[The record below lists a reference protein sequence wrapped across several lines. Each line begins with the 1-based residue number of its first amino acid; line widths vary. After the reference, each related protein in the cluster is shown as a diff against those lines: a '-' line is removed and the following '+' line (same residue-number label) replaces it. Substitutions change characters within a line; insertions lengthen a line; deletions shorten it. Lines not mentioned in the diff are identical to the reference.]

1 MKVILLKDVKD
12 LGKKGE
18 MVEAA
23 DGYARNFLFPRKMAE
38 EATGSSLKELKEK
51 KKAKKIQEE
60 QDLEQAKELAKK
72 LEDTKV
78 VIKTKSGENGRLFGS
93 ITTKD
98 VAEILKSEHGI
109 DVDRRKMEIDG
120 GNIKDMGTTQAQ
132 VRVYPSVVAKF
143 KVQVTDK

>member
-1 MKVILLKDVKD
+1 MKIILLKDVKD

-18 MVEAA
+18 MVEAS

-51 KKAKKIQEE
+51 EKAEEIQKE
-60 QDLEQAKELAKK
+60 QDLENAKKLAKK
-72 LEDTKV
+72 IEETKV

-98 VAEILKSEHGI
+98 VAEILKSEYDI
-109 DVDRRKMEIDG
+109 EVDRRKMEIDG
-120 GNIKDMGTTQAQ
+120 GNIKDMGTTQAT
-132 VRVYPSVVAKF
+132 VRVYPSVTAKF
-143 KVQVTDK
+143 KIQVTDK